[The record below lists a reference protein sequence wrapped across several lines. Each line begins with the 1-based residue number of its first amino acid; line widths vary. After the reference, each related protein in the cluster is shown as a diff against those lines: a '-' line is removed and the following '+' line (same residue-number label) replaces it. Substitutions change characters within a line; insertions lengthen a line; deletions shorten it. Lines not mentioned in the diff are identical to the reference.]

1 MKISVTL
8 TGTLSLLI
16 FKVKLKN
23 ISNKCIIIFVLS
35 IRPASLYLP
44 INSYLRLQ
52 ILLFLTKFPCFQFVH
67 PFSTLNLEWLST
79 INKKKKPKLL
89 TMALNNPSQFG
100 PQPNSFSRL
109 ISPTYHPRLQPLW
122 ASCCSPKVIVKPF
135 QTSCLYIRLILPTKL
150 PTF

>member
-35 IRPASLYLP
+35 ICPASLHLP

-79 INKKKKPKLL
+79 INKKK
-89 TMALNNPSQFG
+89 N
-100 PQPNSFSRL
+100 PNSLPWHLTTLHSL
-109 ISPTYHPRLQPLW
+109 VPN
-122 ASCCSPKVIVKPF
+122 
-135 QTSCLYIRLILPTKL
+135 LILSPSSFLLHTTRGSNHSEL
-150 PTF
+150 PAVPLR